1 MDTAKEAQT
10 VPGEKP
16 PNPHGSFAEFFER
29 EYPRLVQSLMPAAQ
43 DLGIAEEAAQEAMT
57 RVFERWS
64 RVSQMAA
71 PVGYAYVIG
80 VNFTRRRF
88 RRPWTPI
95 GRGAIDPQ
103 PDPTREVASRDHL
116 RSAMACLPRGERDAL
131 LLVSFLGLSAEEAG
145 PVLGIKPASVR
156 SRLHRAR
163 ASLQALKE
171 EHDD

>member
-1 MDTAKEAQT
+1 MGKAKEAQIG
-10 VPGEKP
+10 PGAKP
-16 PNPHGSFAEFFER
+16 SDLHEPFAEFFER

-64 RVSQMAA
+64 RVSEMAA

-103 PDPTREVASRDHL
+103 PDLAREVAGRDHL
-116 RSAMACLPRGERDAL
+116 RSAIADLPQGERDAL

-145 PVLGIKPASVR
+145 RALEIKPASVR

-163 ASLQALKE
+163 TSLQAFKE
-171 EHDD
+171 AHDE